1 MATYDTAQIC
11 LKGHLIT
18 GRAETAPYRQRK
30 FCERDGSEV
39 ISRCPI
45 CDSKIRGT
53 AILGH
58 QVVSESL
65 RPRLRSE
72 LRVVPAYCPD
82 CGKPFP
88 WTAERIKAAHDLI
101 QEMDE
106 LTPEEKTRLSE
117 SVAELAQDSPQ
128 TPVAVA
134 RVKKIAMKVGKE
146 GWGVF
151 QKILTDVAS
160 DAAKKMLGDALTI
173 A

>member
-1 MATYDTAQIC
+1 
-11 LKGHLIT
+11 
-18 GRAETAPYRQRK
+18 
-30 FCERDGSEV
+30 
-39 ISRCPI
+39 
-45 CDSKIRGT
+45 
-53 AILGH
+53 
-58 QVVSESL
+58 
-65 RPRLRSE
+65 
-72 LRVVPAYCPD
+72 
-82 CGKPFP
+82 
-88 WTAERIKAAHDLI
+88 
-101 QEMDE
+101 MDE